1 MKQQRANHD
10 HKASH
15 SLGNDCKVALVVDVP
30 LLNQDDHIGHFFDY
44 WGIVYSGQFFENF
57 RIWATFFPR

>member
-44 WGIVYSGQFFENF
+44 WGIVYSGQFF
-57 RIWATFFPR
+57 FF